1 LAVSRTFLLLA
12 DQAGS
17 LGQGGSQEVADLEGS
32 LGRDREGILDRDLGS
47 SCDQEV
53 GLEGSPCLGDAGLVG
68 NQVADLEGSLGWD
81 REGTLDQDLVA
92 AGQEG
97 SPGRVAGSL
106 DRGRVVA
113 DLEGSPGRDREGS
126 LDLDLVA
133 GNLEGIDL
141 VAGNRCL

>member
-1 LAVSRTFLLLA
+1 VAGIRCLLAVSRTFLLLA

-68 NQVADLEGSLGWD
+68 NQVADLEGI
-81 REGTLDQDLVA
+81 LDQDLVA
-92 AGQEG
+92 AGLEG
-97 SPGRVAGSL
+97 SLGRVAGSL

-113 DLEGSPGRDREGS
+113 DLEGS
-126 LDLDLVA
+126 LDLDQVA
-133 GNLEGIDL
+133 GSLEGIDL